1 MTKSHRRSSRSSNM
15 LKKISSSAKN
25 TLPTINKGLT
35 NVGKTT
41 KDVAVKSVPVI
52 EKGVSVVYGTLA
64 TGFDLGIKGAT
75 NVAKGVKK
83 LSKKSKSARTRK
95 SRKSKKGGRKTRRN

>member
-1 MTKSHRRSSRSSNM
+1 MTKSHRRTSKSSKMMKSIKTTTEKALPVVN
-15 LKKISSSAKN
+15 K
-25 TLPTINKGLT
+25 TLTT
-35 NVGKTT
+35 VGETT

-83 LSKKSKSARTRK
+83 LSKKNKT
-95 SRKSKKGGRKTRRN
+95 RKSKKSKRGGRKTRRH